1 MAIDVARMITKYVN
15 SIRLGGET
23 ADGETAANDTALLQP
38 LTGYIN
44 VLVGP
49 VAYAIRVDHTEILWR
64 LVDKACKKIGVNIRV
79 EVQVKY
85 GAQDP
90 GPYDVLVTMQVESQN
105 NPNQINHWGLT
116 STGKVRVEF
125 HDDAGADE
133 ELKLSFTGDR
143 IPKEQKQLAAQ
154 RKVLPYFFIG
164 FRPASGRGLRTT
176 LPPGRKRTRLE
187 TKAANTSYDA
197 FYRLVASSTGDGF
210 EIVVAAPKVCS

>member
-79 EVQVKY
+79 EVQVH

-133 ELKLSFTGDR
+133 ELKLRFTGDR

-154 RKVLPYFFIG
+154 R
-164 FRPASGRGLRTT
+164 R
-176 LPPGRKRTRLE
+176 E
-187 TKAANTSYDA
+187 
-197 FYRLVASSTGDGF
+197 
-210 EIVVAAPKVCS
+210 

>member
-79 EVQVKY
+79 EVQVH

-143 IPKEQKQLAAQ
+143 IPKEQKQLRRRRE
-154 RKVLPYFFIG
+154 RKGECERSFEG
-164 FRPASGRGLRTT
+164 TWSMASSQKTCCSGDATVISTASKSSCLTGSASTPVRTT
-176 LPPGRKRTRLE
+176 NAVCR
-187 TKAANTSYDA
+187 
-197 FYRLVASSTGDGF
+197 FTG
-210 EIVVAAPKVCS
+210 